1 MKRLPFGWVPAVS
14 LLLLG
19 SPTLAAPAPA
29 ADSALDLQPRTLESR
44 QGRIEA
50 ESGRLMVPENRAVAS
65 SRRIPVRFLRLKST
79 ASRPGAPLF
88 YLAGGPGDRGVSERK
103 ESLDFWAPYLA
114 VCDVVLIDQRGVGDR
129 DLTWQWDGP
138 LPLAFF
144 VDADSARRHEVEVD
158 RRALAAI
165 RARGVDLAGYTTAA
179 SATDLDELR
188 AALRLEKISLLAF
201 SYGTHLACAYLRR
214 YSDHVENAVMFG
226 LEGPDQT
233 YKLPWAMDTQFRKL
247 ALLAAAEPRI
257 AKQVPDLVALYDRV
271 VTKLAKTPMLV
282 PVPLPDGKGT
292 VQVPVGPFGLRFIMR
307 IDMGD
312 ATDLPVFP
320 RLLWS
325 IDQGDPSVLAWFI
338 RKRAGAALGFSG
350 MNHVMDAASGA
361 TKGRLALIAS
371 QAATSRFADVV
382 NFGDEPDPAMPDLGD
397 EFRSPVVTS
406 ARMLLLSGSLDFN
419 TPPYQSEEFR
429 WGAPNATHLV
439 VENAG
444 HEQIFFQNDTVG
456 PVVRDFLMGRDVRDR
471 RVTFHPLRFVPLTGT
486 DANVTHP
493 SVTR

>member
-1 MKRLPFGWVPAVS
+1 MKRPFLPVTA
-14 LLLLG
+14 LLALALLG
-19 SPTLAAPAPA
+19 APALGAPAPA
-29 ADSALDLQPRTLESR
+29 AGGALELQPKSLESSH
-44 QGRIEA
+44 GRIEA
-50 ESGRLMVPENRAVAS
+50 ESGQLMVPENRAVAS
-65 SRRIPVRFLRLKST
+65 SRKIPVRFLRLKST
-79 ASRPGAPLF
+79 ASRPGAALF
-88 YLAGGPGDRGVSERK
+88 YLAGGPGDHGVSERK

-138 LPLAFF
+138 PPMAFF
-144 VDADSARRHEVEVD
+144 VDADSASRHEDEVQ

-165 RARGVDLAGYTTAA
+165 RARGVDLAGYTTAQ

-188 AALRLEKISLLAF
+188 AALKLEKISLLAF

-214 YSDHVENAVMFG
+214 YGDHVENAVMFG

-233 YKLPWAMDTQFRKL
+233 YKLPWSMDTQFRKL
-247 ALLAAAEPRI
+247 ALLSAMDPRI

-271 VTKLAKTPMLV
+271 VAKLAKTPMLV
-282 PVPLPDGKGT
+282 PVPLPDGKT
-292 VQVPVGPFGLRFIMR
+292 TLQVPVGPFGLRFIMR

-325 IDQGDPSVLAWFI
+325 IDQGDPSVLAWFV

-350 MNHVMDAASGA
+350 MNHAMDAASGA

-382 NFGDEPDPAMPDLGD
+382 NLGDEPDPAMPDLGD
-397 EFRSPVVTS
+397 DFRSPVVTG
-406 ARMLLLSGSLDFN
+406 ARVLLLSGTLDFN

-444 HEQIFFQNDTVG
+444 HEQIFFQNDTVV
-456 PVVRDFLMGRDVRDR
+456 PVVRDFLAGKDVKER

-486 DANVTHP
+486 DPAVTHP